1 MIEEEAA
8 ERTSVQEGK
17 VAEAAT
23 KAIAEIVTVDI
34 KAEGLQIV
42 TDPKATMKTVGT
54 KIQVIAPDLHTE
66 IRTDFKL
73 KSIG

>member
-1 MIEEEAA
+1 MTEEEAA
-8 ERTSVQEGK
+8 ERTSVQDEK
-17 VAEAAT
+17 AVEAAT
-23 KAIAEIVTVDI
+23 EVIAEIAIVDI
-34 KAEGLQIV
+34 KAEGLTV

>member
-1 MIEEEAA
+1 VIEEEAA
-8 ERTSVQEGK
+8 ERTSVQDEK
-17 VAEAAT
+17 AVEAAIEV
-23 KAIAEIVTVDI
+23 IAEIVTVDI